1 MTNEQFLTKM
11 SVFRQRK
18 KGKINLNY
26 QLKLE
31 NGVFRPNMIEYFVE
45 IGDVRIS
52 VTINS
57 SLKDIHLKA
66 NYIYTGEFLFPAFVG
81 NDMQYLD
88 KVLEQL

>member
-11 SVFRQRK
+11 SNFRQRK
-18 KGKINLNY
+18 KGKINLDY

-45 IGDVRIS
+45 IGDVRIC

-57 SLKDIHLKA
+57 SFRDIQLKA
-66 NYIYTGEFLFPAFVG
+66 ININTNQNAVPFYIG
-81 NDMQYLD
+81 NDMKYLD
-88 KVLEQL
+88 LVLENI